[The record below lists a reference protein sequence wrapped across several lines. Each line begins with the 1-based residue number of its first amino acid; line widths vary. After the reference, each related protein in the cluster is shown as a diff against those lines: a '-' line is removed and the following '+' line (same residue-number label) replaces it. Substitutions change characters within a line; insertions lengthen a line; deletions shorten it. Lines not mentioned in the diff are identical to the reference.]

1 MQSRPIRNLMTTL
14 LIFFVHERCACHV
27 MADDVAQYGRDITGD
42 ELISTLDR
50 ISRQVRQNQESIQ
63 TWKGKCEYR
72 DSDYYSNRDNPASS
86 QNSGSDEYKEF
97 QFSDEKIA
105 QARETL
111 ESKEGYW
118 YLREGT
124 AEFLLDQQNQKY
136 RVLKQ
141 PTDVEYFWDPASGY
155 RHRRFYRSPK
165 TYTVLDAEQA
175 VEFSPDRLLT
185 RIPKPGFEDKI
196 FPKARIAFAMT
207 PREAVYQASLIN
219 LLECFASDSSVS
231 FSSPSSRFFSNFA
244 GKIAAN
250 LRGQGSERAQALSKE
265 YARLYTTAE
274 EPPVVTLVY
283 GKPGLSL
290 TSSIYQFDGKVGYNV
305 TRYVQTLKGSPNIW
319 RTIKYAEIGEK
330 FVPSELRTGLISAEA
345 ESKSTF
351 AHARTL
357 KIETESLNQPIAA
370 SEFELVTLGLK
381 YGDRKYDETTKK
393 SYAYDDKL
401 GFVPMGNF
409 DFDPSRSDQ
418 GK

>member
-1 MQSRPIRNLMTTL
+1 MRFPCRTL
-14 LIFFVHERCACHV
+14 
-27 MADDVAQYGRDITGD
+27 ADDVAQYGREITG
-42 ELISTLDR
+42 EERVSTLDR
-50 ISRQVRQNQESIQ
+50 ISTLVRRNHQGIQ

-72 DSDYYSNRDNPASS
+72 DSDYSTKDNPTSS
-86 QNSGSDEYKEF
+86 QNPGSDQFKEF
-97 QFSDEKIA
+97 QFPEEKIGQA
-105 QARETL
+105 QETL
-111 ESKEGYW
+111 QAKEGYW

-165 TYTVLDAEQA
+165 TYTVFDAEQA
-175 VEFSPDRLLT
+175 VEFSPDRFLT
-185 RIPKPGFEDKI
+185 RIPKPGYEDRI
-196 FPKARIAFAMT
+196 FPKARVAFKMT
-207 PREAVYQASLIN
+207 PSEAVYQASLIN

-231 FSSPSSRFFSNFA
+231 FTSHSSRFFSNYP

-250 LRGQGSERAQALSKE
+250 LRGQGSEKDQALSNE
-265 YARLYTTAE
+265 YARLHTTAE
-274 EPPVVTLVY
+274 QPPVVTLVY
-283 GKPGLSL
+283 GKPGLTL

-305 TRYVQTLKGSPNIW
+305 TRYMQTLKGSSNIW

-330 FVPSELRTGLISAEA
+330 FVPSELRTGLISAQA
-345 ESKSTF
+345 ESKGTF

-357 KIETESLNQPIAA
+357 KIETESINQPIEAT
-370 SEFELVTLGLK
+370 EFELVILGLK
-381 YGDRKYDETTKK
+381 YGDRRYDETTKK

-401 GFVPMGNF
+401 GFVPMEDFN
-409 DFDPSRSDQ
+409 FDPSRSDQ

>member
-1 MQSRPIRNLMTTL
+1 M
-14 LIFFVHERCACHV
+14 
-27 MADDVAQYGRDITGD
+27 
-42 ELISTLDR
+42 
-50 ISRQVRQNQESIQ
+50 
-63 TWKGKCEYR
+63 
-72 DSDYYSNRDNPASS
+72 
-86 QNSGSDEYKEF
+86 
-97 QFSDEKIA
+97 
-105 QARETL
+105 
-111 ESKEGYW
+111 
-118 YLREGT
+118 
-124 AEFLLDQQNQKY
+124 
-136 RVLKQ
+136 
-141 PTDVEYFWDPASGY
+141 
-155 RHRRFYRSPK
+155 
-165 TYTVLDAEQA
+165 
-175 VEFSPDRLLT
+175 EFSPDRLLT

-401 GFVPMGNF
+401 GFVPLGNF

>member
-1 MQSRPIRNLMTTL
+1 MHSLPIRNVLTAL
-14 LIFFVHERCACHV
+14 LVFFVNERFSCHV
-27 MADDVAQYGRDITGD
+27 MADDVAQYGREITGD

-50 ISRQVRQNQESIQ
+50 ISKQVRRNQESIK

-97 QFSDEKIA
+97 QFPDEKIA

-111 ESKEGYW
+111 EAKEGYW
-118 YLREGT
+118 DLREGT

-165 TYTVLDAEQA
+165 TYTVFDTELA

-185 RIPKPGFEDKI
+185 RIPKPGFEEKI
-196 FPKARIAFAMT
+196 FPMARIAFAMT

-219 LLECFASDSSVS
+219 LLECFASDSNVS

-250 LRGQGSERAQALSKE
+250 LRGEGSERDQALSKE

-283 GKPGLSL
+283 GKPGQTLM
-290 TSSIYQFDGKVGYNV
+290 SSIYQFDGKVGYNV
-305 TRYVQTLKGSPNIW
+305 TRYIQTLKRSPNIW
-319 RTIKYAEIGEK
+319 QTIKYTEIDEK
-330 FVPSELRTGLISAEA
+330 FVPSELRSSQISTDTA
-345 ESKSTF
+345 SKGKF

-357 KIETESLNQPIAA
+357 KIETESINKPIAA
-370 SEFELVTLGLK
+370 SEFALVTLGLK

-401 GFVPMGNF
+401 GFVPMENF
-409 DFDPSRSDQ
+409 EFDSSRSDQ